1 MTRHPI
7 TCERADELLADWLEE
22 TLDRGTRADM
32 ERHIAGCLRC
42 TTLVRDMEDIREGA
56 ARLGPLE
63 PSRDLWAGIAER
75 IEDSVIARP
84 PFGIAAGGQ
93 AIRPVSRRS
102 SWMARGLAAAALIG
116 ITAGVTYQVTVSRMR
131 GTVATSTVAAAPVAS
146 APEQT
151 PAPAPSVPSAATQA
165 PVREA
170 SSQPTFE
177 NERARASLV
186 RRDHVPAVTT
196 YDMEIGRLRGVL
208 SQRREDLDP
217 ATVAVLENSLKTIDK
232 AVAEARQALASDPA
246 SRFLRDQL
254 NKALE
259 KKLGV
264 LRTAALLP
272 SRV

>member
-7 TCERADELLADWLEE
+7 TCERADELLPEWLEE
-22 TLDRGTRADM
+22 TLNRGTRAEM
-32 ERHIAGCLRC
+32 ERHVAGCLRC
-42 TTLVRDMEDIREGA
+42 TTLLRDLESIREGA

-84 PFGIAAGGQ
+84 PFGVAAGGHVL
-93 AIRPVSRRS
+93 RPASRRN
-102 SWMARGLAAAALIG
+102 SWVARGLAAAALVG
-116 ITAGVTYQVTVSRMR
+116 ITAGVTYQVTVSRLR
-131 GTVATSTVAAAPVAS
+131 GPLAASTVAAAPVAG
-146 APEQT
+146 APKNT
-151 PAPAPSVPSAATQA
+151 AAPDTGEPSAATPA
-165 PVREA
+165 PLREA
-170 SSQPTFE
+170 GRQPVNDGE
-177 NERARASLV
+177 PGRATLV
-186 RRDHVPAVTT
+186 RRDRLPAVTT

-208 SQRREDLDP
+208 SQRRDDLDP

-246 SRFLRDQL
+246 SRFLSEQL

-259 KKLGV
+259 KKLGL

>member
-1 MTRHPI
+1 MTRHPM
-7 TCERADELLADWLEE
+7 TCERADELLPDWLEE
-22 TLDRGTRADM
+22 TLDRATRADM
-32 ERHIAGCLRC
+32 ERHVASCLRC
-42 TTLVRDMEDIREGA
+42 TALARDLENIRDGA
-56 ARLGPLE
+56 ARLGPLA
-63 PSRDLWAGIAER
+63 PTRDLWTGIAER
-75 IEDSVIARP
+75 IEESVIARP
-84 PFGIAAGGQ
+84 PFGIAADGR
-93 AIRPVSRRS
+93 ALHSPSRRN
-102 SWMARGLAAAALIG
+102 SWIGRGLAAAALVG
-116 ITAGVTYQVTVSRMR
+116 ITAGVTYQLTVSRLR
-131 GTVATSTVAAAPVAS
+131 GSAAASTVAAAPVTS

-151 PAPAPSVPSAATQA
+151 AAPDPVAPSVATPT

-170 SSQPTFE
+170 GTQPVDGG
-177 NERARASLV
+177 APVRASFV

-208 SQRREDLDP
+208 SQRRDDLDP
-217 ATVAVLENSLKTIDK
+217 STVAVLENSLKTIDK
-232 AVAEARQALASDPA
+232 AVAEARQALANDPA

>member
-7 TCERADELLADWLEE
+7 TCERADELLPDWLEE
-22 TLDRGTRADM
+22 TLDRGTRAEM
-32 ERHIAGCLRC
+32 ERHVAGCLRC
-42 TTLVRDMEDIREGA
+42 TALVRDVENIREGA

-84 PFGIAAGGQ
+84 RFGIAADSR
-93 AIRPVSRRS
+93 ALPPASRRNR
-102 SWMARGLAAAALIG
+102 WMARGLAAAALVG
-116 ITAGVTYQVTVSRMR
+116 VTAGVTYQLTVSRMR
-131 GTVATSTVAAAPVAS
+131 GTAATSTVAAAPVTAAS
-146 APEQT
+146 EQT
-151 PAPAPSVPSAATQA
+151 PAPAPSVPSVATRA

-170 SSQPTFE
+170 STPPTYE
-177 NERARASLV
+177 SEPVRASLV

-232 AVAEARQALASDPA
+232 AVAEARQALANDPA

>member
-1 MTRHPI
+1 MTTHPI
-7 TCERADELLADWLEE
+7 TCERADELLPDWLEE
-22 TLDRGTRADM
+22 TLDRGTRAEM
-32 ERHIAGCLRC
+32 ARHVAGCLRC
-42 TTLVRDMEDIREGA
+42 TALVRDLENIREGA

-63 PSRDLWAGIAER
+63 PSRDLWTGIAER
-75 IEDSVIARP
+75 IEESVIARP
-84 PFGIAAGGQ
+84 PFGIAHEGRSL
-93 AIRPVSRRS
+93 RPASRRN
-102 SWMARGLAAAALIG
+102 SWIARGLAAAALVG
-116 ITAGVTYQVTVSRMR
+116 ITAGVTYQITSSKMR
-131 GTVATSTVAAAPVAS
+131 GTTATSTVAAAPVTG

-151 PAPAPSVPSAATQA
+151 AAPTPTTPSVATQA

-170 SSQPTFE
+170 STPSTYESEP
-177 NERARASLV
+177 ARASLV
-186 RRDHVPAVTT
+186 RRDRVPAVTT